1 MYCRVERLNQATSSV
16 GSPSNSAMIVAG
28 SGVAMSRTR
37 SASPCSITLSINSST
52 NAWTRGRTVSMA
64 RRVKNRLVSVLTS
77 A

>member
-16 GSPSNSAMIVAG
+16 GSPSSSAMIVAG

-52 NAWTRGRTVSMA
+52 NTWTRGRTVSMA